1 MTVTETPRLILR
13 QVTLDDIPTIEAMYT
28 DPAGMEFKGGPRTLE
43 SIREMV
49 EGTIRFYEEYGYGRW
64 GVILKAGEQLIGW
77 CGLLRQEV
85 EDALEIEVSYHLD
98 RAYWGRGY
106 ATEAA
111 QAAKDYGLN
120 TLGLK
125 RLVSLIDP
133 GNVASKNVALKNG
146 MRFERDVTWK
156 NKPMQVYAIA
166 RPQE

>member
-13 QVTLDDIPTIEAMYT
+13 QVTLDDIPTIEAMYI

-43 SIREMV
+43 SIQEMV

-64 GVILKAGEQLIGW
+64 GVILKGEERLIGW

-98 RAYWGRGY
+98 RTYWGRGY

-111 QAAKDYGLN
+111 QAAKEYGLN

-133 GNVASKNVALKNG
+133 GNVASKKVALKNG

-156 NKPMQVYAIA
+156 NKPMQVYAIQSA
-166 RPQE
+166 E